1 MPIDFLDGV
10 TIDLEK
16 IPDYHEIMNNTFRE
30 KIDKQIC
37 EIILQS
43 ENPLITNEMKEDF
56 KSKVVDNLD
65 ENGILEHRYYQ
76 QNGLGLFIVKN
87 DTSLLSQYS
96 DKYIAFTLYKYMK
109 CMNFDMKT
117 AGLSVICETMKPFKK
132 KLPIINLMRNNFD
145 EFVET
150 ISKYYQ
156 KEGIL
161 DRKLVKKLI
170 YGFLNF
176 QNFQFSGWVNYLRDK
191 NITIKNEKKIH
202 PLISAYIKEIKL
214 VRKLIYE
221 NNLQLAAYL
230 QDKKT
235 FNKFDNYAAGEL
247 NIKDAVIVIWCEI
260 IKTEIMS
267 HLYNFITKEKIIK
280 NNFCSIFGDAIIFPY
295 VECNQHAVVKKL
307 QKYIKKETAFDFN
320 FYFKLLKE
328 EEFVLEEIIEER
340 KQYGDDY
347 IEDHEDKDED
357 EDEDKDEDEDEGEE
371 ASVNPWNDMDAIY
384 KHPIGKG
391 TIFVGN
397 KIAAE
402 NLTLLKELKITRVIN
417 CTLDNLKVPNFHE
430 KHFKYYNFAIRNWHK
445 YITSANSKILEFIYP
460 VFRFIDTAIENGE
473 SVLVHCSSGV
483 NRAGTLGIASLMYYE
498 NLDVATAISKMKTLR
513 PIVNLRRNFKGKLKE
528 FLYKFEFDK
537 NHKNGIMNYEYEDD
551 DDDNEDDDNEDDDN
565 EDDDNEDDED
575 DDDEDDDDED
585 DFN

>member
-30 KIDKQIC
+30 KLDKQMC

-43 ENPLITNEMKEDF
+43 ENPLITNKMKEDF
-56 KSKVVDNLD
+56 KNKVVDNLD
-65 ENGILEHRYYQ
+65 ENSILEHSYYQ
-76 QNGLGLFIVKN
+76 QNGLGTFIVKN
-87 DTSLLSQYS
+87 DTSLTSQHSY
-96 DKYIAFTLYKYMK
+96 KYIAFTLYKYMK
-109 CMNFDMKT
+109 WMNFDMKS
-117 AGLSVICETMKPFKK
+117 AGLSVICETMKPFEKK
-132 KLPIINLMRNNFD
+132 IPIINLMRNNFD

-161 DRKLVKKLI
+161 DRKCVKKLI
-170 YGFLNF
+170 YRLLRL

-235 FNKFDNYAAGEL
+235 FNKFDNYTSEEL
-247 NIKDAVIVIWCEI
+247 NIKDAVILIWCEI

-267 HLYNFITKEKIIK
+267 HLYNFISKEKIIK

-295 VECNQHAVVKKL
+295 VECNKDEILEKL
-307 QKYIKKETAFDFN
+307 NKYIKKKTGLTFHLD
-320 FYFKLLKE
+320 LKPLE
-328 EEFVLEEIIEER
+328 EEQFIIEDLIDER
-340 KQYGDDY
+340 NQYGDDY
-347 IEDHEDKDED
+347 IEDDDEHDEEDD
-357 EDEDKDEDEDEGEE
+357 DKEEEE
-371 ASVNPWNDMDAIY
+371 AVNPWNDMDAFY

-402 NLTLLKELKITRVIN
+402 NLSLLKQLKVTRVIN
-417 CTLDNLKVPNFHE
+417 CTFDNLSVPNFHE

-473 SVLVHCSSGV
+473 NVLIHCYLGAH
-483 NRAGTLGIASLMYYE
+483 RAGTLGTASLMYYE
-498 NLDVATAISKMKTLR
+498 NLDVTTAISKMKTLR
-513 PIVNLRRNFKGKLKE
+513 PIVNPRGKLKE

-537 NHKNGIMNYEYEDD
+537 NHKNGTVNYEYDD
-551 DDDNEDDDNEDDDN
+551 DDDQDDEDDEY
-565 EDDDNEDDED
+565 DDED
-575 DDDEDDDDED
+575 DDDDED
-585 DFN
+585 GA

>member
-30 KIDKQIC
+30 KLDKQMC

-43 ENPLITNEMKEDF
+43 ENPLITNEMKEEF
-56 KSKVVDNLD
+56 KNKVVDNLD
-65 ENGILEHRYYQ
+65 ENGILEHSYYQ
-76 QNGLGLFIVKN
+76 QNGLGFLLVKN
-87 DTSLLSQYS
+87 DTSLTSQHS

-109 CMNFDMKT
+109 WLEFDMKT
-117 AGLSVICETMKPFKK
+117 GGLSIICETMKPFKK

-161 DRKLVKKLI
+161 DRRCVKKLI
-170 YGFLNF
+170 YGFLNY
-176 QNFQFSGWVNYLRDK
+176 QNFQFSYWKNCLRDR
-191 NITIKNEKKIH
+191 NISIKNSKKIH
-202 PLISAYIKEIKL
+202 PLLTAYIKEIKL

-221 NNLQLAAYL
+221 NNIQLAAYL

-235 FNKFDNYAAGEL
+235 FEKFGNDSSKEMD
-247 NIKDAVIVIWCEI
+247 IKDAVNITWCETI
-260 IKTEIMS
+260 ETEIVYHM
-267 HLYNFITKEKIIK
+267 YNFLSKEKFFK
-280 NNFCSIFGDAIIFPY
+280 NNFCTMFGDSIMFPY
-295 VECNQHAVVKKL
+295 VECDQNAVVKKF
-307 QKYIKKETAFDFN
+307 QKYVKTQTGFDFN
-320 FYFKLLKE
+320 FDFKSLE
-328 EEFVLEEIIEER
+328 EEQFIIEDLIDER
-340 KQYGDDY
+340 NQYGDDY
-347 IEDHEDKDED
+347 IEDDED
-357 EDEDKDEDEDEGEE
+357 EDEDEDEEE
-371 ASVNPWNDMDAIY
+371 KETVNPWNDMDAIY

-402 NLTLLKELKITRVIN
+402 NLTLLKELKITRVVN
-417 CTLDNLKVPNFHE
+417 CTLDNLNVPNFHE

-460 VFRFIDTAIENGE
+460 VFRFINPAIESGE
-473 SVLVHCSSGV
+473 SVLIHCCLGAH
-483 NRAGTLGIASLMYYE
+483 RAGTLGTASLMYYE
-498 NLDVATAISKMKTLR
+498 NLDVTTAISKMKTLR
-513 PIVNLRRNFKGKLKE
+513 PIVNPRGKLKE

-537 NHKNGIMNYEYEDD
+537 NHKNGTVNYEY
-551 DDDNEDDDNEDDDN
+551 
-565 EDDDNEDDED
+565 DDED
-575 DDDEDDDDED
+575 DDDDDDDN